1 MIVPAGLL
9 GLDEAV
15 DLREI
20 LLRRFETNWFSTFA
34 IRPSK
39 LFDGVDQRLCIH
51 LASPHRTGIRIST
64 TCYHHWYGE
73 ERSAL
78 FSLLQYHVSEIYP
91 TLNRIPQ
98 IGSREAAGVF
108 TRLRAMQ
115 ATPLKTYY
123 ASHQVGFLMHYHR
136 SPRYW
141 IRGMDFEQ
149 YFKSDTRTRSIHHF
163 RDLHFRTESEGKSI
177 GAILNSSLFFFWFIA
192 VGNGRNITGT
202 DVEQFPVGSFSEP
215 VRQRLVALFDELMD
229 DYKRHSVVRVRQDC
243 EFQEF
248 RPSRSK
254 AIIDEIDRTLA
265 RQYGFTNEEL
275 DFIINYD
282 IKYRMGRDSADEDEE

>member
-1 MIVPAGLL
+1 
-9 GLDEAV
+9 
-15 DLREI
+15 
-20 LLRRFETNWFSTFA
+20 
-34 IRPSK
+34 
-39 LFDGVDQRLCIH
+39 
-51 LASPHRTGIRIST
+51 
-64 TCYHHWYGE
+64 
-73 ERSAL
+73 
-78 FSLLQYHVSEIYP
+78 
-91 TLNRIPQ
+91 
-98 IGSREAAGVF
+98 
-108 TRLRAMQ
+108 
-115 ATPLKTYY
+115 
-123 ASHQVGFLMHYHR
+123 
-136 SPRYW
+136 
-141 IRGMDFEQ
+141 MDFEQ
-149 YFKSDTRTRSIHHF
+149 YFKSETRTRSIHHF

-248 RPSRSK
+248 HPSRSK